1 MARKGKNLSDDD
13 REVWNK
19 VARSTRPLQSDEK
32 KSTVKKPARM
42 AVKIAP
48 ASAGAGKQQTGKARA
63 VSVPAAAVDLRSG
76 KGGSGPVM
84 DRRRFDRLRRGKIA
98 PQARIDLHG
107 MTAANAHPALVG
119 FITRAHAQGI
129 RLVLV
134 ITGKG
139 NVRRDDAGFMPV
151 QRGVLRHSVPQ
162 WLQRP
167 PIGPLVLEVTQAHL
181 RHGGGG
187 ALYVYLRRVRE

>member
-1 MARKGKNLSDDD
+1 MARKGKYLSDDD
-13 REVWNK
+13 REVWNQ
-19 VARSTRPLQSDEK
+19 VARTTRPLRPDEK
-32 KSTVKKPARM
+32 KPPVKKPART
-42 AVKIAP
+42 AVKITP
-48 ASAGAGKQQTGKARA
+48 ESTSIRKQQSGSARS
-63 VSVPAAAVDLRSG
+63 VSGPAAAVDLHSG
-76 KGGSGPVM
+76 KPAM
-84 DRRRFDRLRRGKIA
+84 DRRRFDKLRRGKIA

-107 MTAANAHPALVG
+107 MTAANAHPALTG

-139 NVRRDDAGFMPV
+139 SVRREEDGFMPV

-167 PIGPLVLEVTQAHL
+167 PIGPLILEVTQAHL

-187 ALYVYLRRVRE
+187 ALYVYLRRVRG